1 MYSNTVGFVAGAVN
15 VSKAGF
21 SARSYVCCDVNG
33 WSGAGRARGCCAG
46 SERRQWGHAKS
57 AGFPKSGLC
66 LSLGFLSAPFQIAPT
81 LSTRVCTRIYLQQQ
95 SPCSSASL
103 NRHIRT
109 SRSTAEVCNAI
120 RLQAARRRAMWAC
133 AERGGLGGFP
143 PTCTGS
149 SGLAALECIGNNPLQ
164 SVFHPLSSN
173 LTAAPLGNRFCWNSG
188 HMLLVYLSGM

>member
-33 WSGAGRARGCCAG
+33 WSGAGRARRCCAG
-46 SERRQWGHAKS
+46 SERRQWGHAKG

-66 LSLGFLSAPFQIAPT
+66 LSLVFLSAPFQIAPT

-120 RLQAARRRAMWAC
+120 TLQAAGRRAMSAC
-133 AERGGLGGFP
+133 AERGGLGEFP

-149 SGLAALECIGNNPLQ
+149 SGLAA
-164 SVFHPLSSN
+164 
-173 LTAAPLGNRFCWNSG
+173 
-188 HMLLVYLSGM
+188 